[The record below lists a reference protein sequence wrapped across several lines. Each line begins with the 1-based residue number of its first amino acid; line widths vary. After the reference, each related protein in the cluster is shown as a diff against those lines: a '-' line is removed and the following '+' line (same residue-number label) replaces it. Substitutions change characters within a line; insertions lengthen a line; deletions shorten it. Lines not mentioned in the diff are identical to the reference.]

1 MLKYLVVI
9 MLFLTSFQS
18 NSKTRDI
25 NVYGTFNGY
34 ILSVEFD
41 LEYSIWNTE
50 FLGTESTTY
59 LKYGT
64 SLIGIQGLAISYS
77 KQIIGF
83 TQYFGTKDGFEIGGN
98 YFKWHVVG
106 ELGHIDGYSHPSSE
120 EEFLSAEI
128 GYRKYFSDNGIFRLV
143 FTPVYSLDDPKNK
156 SVNFT
161 NFQFMIRVSFGYS
174 F

>member
-1 MLKYLVVI
+1 MKYIVTI
-9 MLFLTSFQS
+9 LFFFSACQS
-18 NSKTRDI
+18 YSKTRDI

-41 LEYSIWNTE
+41 LEYSILNTDL
-50 FLGTESTTY
+50 FGTEATTY

-77 KQIIGF
+77 QPIIGF
-83 TQYFGTKDGFEIGGN
+83 TQYFGTIDGFEIGGN
-98 YFKWHVVG
+98 YFKWHIVG
-106 ELGHIDGYSHPSSE
+106 ALGHRKKPHPETS
-120 EEFLSAEI
+120 EEFLSVEV
-128 GYRKYFSDNGIFRLV
+128 GYRKHFSNNGIFRLV
-143 FTPVYSLDDPKNK
+143 FTPLYSLNDPKNR
-156 SVNFT
+156 SIDFG